1 MHQYLAKSTF
11 VALWFIWLE
20 LYWFNVVIG
29 MFLFFIFLSILDV
42 MMGFLIAR
50 TYGVVGSK
58 EWTTWLYNKAIRWLL
73 LSWIIAFVA
82 NMSYAIQHEPIQ
94 HEPIQIA
101 LSIWIIIML
110 GARIVFELV
119 SVIENLSI
127 ISDKRESEALTWLSG
142 ILMKLVGIGRKK
154 IEQKIDKYTL
164 YQDKQDV

>member
-29 MFLFFIFLSILDV
+29 MFLFFIFLTILDV
-42 MMGFLIAR
+42 VMGASIAR
-50 TYGVVGSK
+50 SYGVVGSK
-58 EWTTWLYNKAIRWLL
+58 EWERWLYNKAIRWLL

-94 HEPIQIA
+94 IA
-101 LSIWIIIML
+101 LSVGIIIML

-119 SVIENLSI
+119 SVAENLAI
-127 ISDKRESEALTWLSG
+127 ISDTRESEALTWLSG
-142 ILMKLVGIGRKK
+142 ILMKIVGIGRKK
-154 IEQKIDKYTL
+154 LEQKIEKYTL
-164 YQDKQDV
+164 YQDKEDV

>member
-1 MHQYLAKSTF
+1 MPMHQYLAKSTF

-42 MMGFLIAR
+42 IMWALIAR
-50 TYGVVGSK
+50 SYGVVGSK
-58 EWTTWLYNKAIRWLL
+58 EWEKWLYNKAIRWLL

-82 NMSYAIQHEPIQ
+82 NMSYSIQ

-119 SVIENLSI
+119 SVVENLAI
-127 ISDKRESEALTWLSG
+127 VSDTRESEALKRISS

-164 YQDKQDV
+164 YQDKPNV

>member
-29 MFLFFIFLSILDV
+29 MFLFFIFLTILDV
-42 MMGFLIAR
+42 VMGASIAR
-50 TYGVVGSK
+50 SYGVVGSK
-58 EWTTWLYNKAIRWLL
+58 EWTTGLLNKTIRWFL
-73 LSWIIAFVA
+73 LSWIIAFMA
-82 NMSYAIQHEPIQ
+82 NMSYAIQ

-119 SVIENLSI
+119 SVAENLAI
-127 ISDKRESEALTWLSG
+127 MSDTRESEALTWISS
-142 ILMKLVGIGRKK
+142 ILMKIVGIGRKK
-154 IEQKIDKYTL
+154 IEQKIEKYTL
-164 YQDKQDV
+164 YQDKEDV

>member
-29 MFLFFIFLSILDV
+29 MFLFFIFLTILDV
-42 MMGFLIAR
+42 VMGASIAR
-50 TYGVVGSK
+50 SYGVVGSK
-58 EWTTWLYNKAIRWLL
+58 EWERGLYNKAVRWLL

-82 NMSYAIQHEPIQ
+82 NMSYAIQ

-119 SVIENLSI
+119 SVVENLAI
-127 ISDKRESEALTWLSG
+127 VSDSREWEALKRVSS
-142 ILMKLVGIGRKK
+142 ILMKLVGIGKKK

-164 YQDKQDV
+164 YQDKEDV

>member
-1 MHQYLAKSTF
+1 MPMHQYLTKSTF

-42 MMGFLIAR
+42 VMWALIAR

-58 EWTTWLYNKAIRWLL
+58 EWTTWLLNKVVRWLL
-73 LSWIIAFVA
+73 LSWLIAFMA
-82 NMSYAIQHEPIQ
+82 NISYSIAQDAV
-94 HEPIQIA
+94 QIA
-101 LSIWIIIML
+101 VSVAVIIML

-119 SVIENLSI
+119 SVVENLAI
-127 ISDKRESEALTWLSG
+127 VSDTRESEALKWIS
-142 ILMKLVGIGRKK
+142 IMLMKLVGIGRKK

-164 YQDKQDV
+164 YQDKPNV

>member
-29 MFLFFIFLSILDV
+29 MFLFFIFLTILDV
-42 MMGFLIAR
+42 VMGASIAR
-50 TYGVVGSK
+50 SYGVVGSK
-58 EWTTWLYNKAIRWLL
+58 EWERGLYNKAVRWLL

-82 NMSYAIQHEPIQ
+82 NMSYAIQHEPV
-94 HEPIQIA
+94 QIA

-119 SVIENLSI
+119 SVAENLAI
-127 ISDKRESEALTWLSG
+127 MSDKRESEALTWISS
-142 ILMKLVGIGRKK
+142 ILMKIVGIGRKK
-154 IEQKIDKYTL
+154 IEQKIEKYTL
-164 YQDKQDV
+164 YQDKEDV

>member
-29 MFLFFIFLSILDV
+29 MFLFFIFLTILDV
-42 MMGFLIAR
+42 VMGASIAR
-50 TYGVVGSK
+50 SYGVVGSK
-58 EWTTWLYNKAIRWLL
+58 EWERGLYNKAVRWLL

-82 NMSYAIQHEPIQ
+82 NMSYAIQ

-119 SVIENLSI
+119 SVAENLAI
-127 ISDKRESEALTWLSG
+127 MSDTRESEALTWISS
-142 ILMKLVGIGRKK
+142 ILMKIVGIGRKK
-154 IEQKIDKYTL
+154 IEQKIEKYTL
-164 YQDKQDV
+164 YQDEQNV

>member
-1 MHQYLAKSTF
+1 MHQYLAKSTL

-42 MMGFLIAR
+42 VMGASIAR
-50 TYGVVGSK
+50 SYGVVGSK
-58 EWTTWLYNKAIRWLL
+58 EWTTGLLNKTIRWFL
-73 LSWIIAFVA
+73 LSWIIAFMA
-82 NMSYAIQHEPIQ
+82 NMSYAIQ

-119 SVIENLSI
+119 SVAENLAI
-127 ISDKRESEALTWLSG
+127 MSDTRESEALTWISS
-142 ILMKLVGIGRKK
+142 ILMKIVGIGRKK
-154 IEQKIDKYTL
+154 IEQKIEKYTL
-164 YQDKQDV
+164 YQDKEDV

>member
-29 MFLFFIFLSILDV
+29 MFLFFIFLTILDV
-42 MMGFLIAR
+42 VMGASIAR
-50 TYGVVGSK
+50 SYGVVGSK
-58 EWTTWLYNKAIRWLL
+58 EWERWLYNKAVRWLL

-82 NMSYAIQHEPIQ
+82 NMSYAIQ

-119 SVIENLSI
+119 SVAENLAI
-127 ISDKRESEALTWLSG
+127 MSDKRESEALTWISS

-154 IEQKIDKYTL
+154 IEQKIEKYTL
-164 YQDKQDV
+164 YQDKEDV